1 MRSLWAFLVIL
12 LSIGTAQAADNA
24 IVLTPGVGVTE
35 RSVDIGGGVQAP
47 GVVPVGSN
55 GVGAWGMA
63 GTANANVLTVQGVA
77 SMTALQIAQAT
88 AASLNAT
95 VVGTGTFAAQVNGFT
110 SWGGA
115 TLGAASAWGVAPTG
129 NVAGV
134 NANLVAC
141 AAGICNANGQA
152 TMANSAPVALASNQS
167 VADPCTYKLKQSA
180 PINLTASGKIITGTT
195 ALKTYI
201 CAYHLVTA
209 TAQNIA
215 LVEGTGTVCATNIF
229 GLAGGTTAATG
240 WNFAANSG
248 LARGDGHATLL
259 WGSGDANVTAADV
272 CLLLSSSG
280 QTSGNISYVQQ

>member
-1 MRSLWAFLVIL
+1 MRTLWAFLALL

-47 GVVPVGSN
+47 GVVPVGTN
-55 GVGAWGMA
+55 GTAAWGTA

-95 VVGTGTFAAQVNGFT
+95 VVGTGTFATQVNGFT

-115 TLGAASAWGVAPTG
+115 SLGAATAWGTAPTGNVVGTNNNVLLWGNAALGAASTWGAAPTG

-167 VADPCTYKLKQSA
+167 CCRSVSFLRSRRARQS
-180 PINLTASGKIITGTT
+180 I
-195 ALKTYI
+195 
-201 CAYHLVTA
+201 
-209 TAQNIA
+209 
-215 LVEGTGTVCATNIF
+215 
-229 GLAGGTTAATG
+229 
-240 WNFAANSG
+240 
-248 LARGDGHATLL
+248 
-259 WGSGDANVTAADV
+259 
-272 CLLLSSSG
+272 
-280 QTSGNISYVQQ
+280 